1 MPLWHPR
8 DATRALA
15 QLPGGGCAAIHGET
29 LELVEPAAETPS
41 EPAKD
46 SPVDISSVP
55 EPAAEVSKAAAEEAE
70 AAEAPAADISS
81 TDSKAESK
89 PAAEKPEAP
98 PAADIESSDAAPA
111 AEKAPEAEKP
121 LDIQGSGRR
130 RRLRGGA

>member
-1 MPLWHPR
+1 MR
-8 DATRALA
+8 
-15 QLPGGGCAAIHGET
+15 GGR
-29 LELVEPAAETPS
+29 
-41 EPAKD
+41 
-46 SPVDISSVP
+46 
-55 EPAAEVSKAAAEEAE
+55 E

-89 PAAEKPEAP
+89 PAAEKAEAP

-121 LDIQGSGRR
+121 LDIQSSGR